1 MEQLLK
7 QLLGQDNAMRS
18 HAEQTISELET
29 QPERY
34 HDEFDEC
41 TDPFGER
48 LMDVGSSRINLLLR
62 P

>member
-34 HDEFDEC
+34 MMS
-41 TDPFGER
+41 
-48 LMDVGSSRINLLLR
+48 LMNVPIRSAKGLWT
-62 P
+62 

>member
-34 HDEFDEC
+34 MM
-41 TDPFGER
+41 G
-48 LMDVGSSRINLLLR
+48 LMNVPIRSAKGLWT
-62 P
+62 